1 MGDPETGLV
10 ECLYKGNKTSTVLL
24 IGESFTVERQEII
37 TTITRTDDNG
47 FKVTSGK
54 KAACNYVNI
63 YSADAWGDLGVYF
76 NATHNPLVN
85 VVLV

>member
-1 MGDPETGLV
+1 MHGDPETGLV

-54 KAACNYVNI
+54 KAA
-63 YSADAWGDLGVYF
+63 
-76 NATHNPLVN
+76 
-85 VVLV
+85 